1 MYSDSIVKSN
11 PKLGINIYNQGIK
24 IVWQDSLDNYYRI
37 AMRNYLDDTLSSKI
51 IIKDSLVNSP
61 EISLSTYRIVWQENG
76 KLYCINFY
84 PNLSNPFIIDTGG
97 CFRPNI
103 MKNDNLTGT
112 QILYVKKNEGNQLV
126 FLAKYND
133 YPNPNWKF
141 DTVSFGNNRNAN
153 FGIYYGISFETLE
166 NNVFK
171 IKYSP
176 SSGTDYFDI
185 TENVNCN
192 YKNPYVFSYPVTT
205 GSTNNKT
212 PFFVAF
218 DTDSLENNN
227 EVLIKTFYYGMYDSL
242 INISGME
249 GKDYKPKVSYLG
261 LNDTIYA
268 AIFWLHEENSKTN
281 IWISKEVF
289 DPLYSSVE
297 DVNIGIKSY
306 ELFQNYP
313 NPFNPGTTIEFN
325 IKESSKVNLK
335 VYDILGNYITTLL
348 DTHLS
353 SGIHKVEFKGNNL
366 SSGIYFY
373 TLDVDGNTK
382 TKSMILLK

>member
-1 MYSDSIVKSN
+1 MFL
-11 PKLGINIYNQGIK
+11 KLNI
-24 IVWQDSLDNYYRI
+24 L
-37 AMRNYLDDTLSSKI
+37 L
-51 IIKDSLVNSP
+51 
-61 EISLSTYRIVWQENG
+61 
-76 KLYCINFY
+76 
-84 PNLSNPFIIDTGG
+84 
-97 CFRPNI
+97 
-103 MKNDNLTGT
+103 
-112 QILYVKKNEGNQLV
+112 
-126 FLAKYND
+126 
-133 YPNPNWKF
+133 
-141 DTVSFGNNRNAN
+141 
-153 FGIYYGISFETLE
+153 
-166 NNVFK
+166 
-171 IKYSP
+171 

-373 TLDVDGNTK
+373 TLDVNGNTK